1 MRTMNIVLSPDPGL
15 RQVCEPCQVGDESL
29 KKLAKQM
36 LNTMY
41 ANNGCGLAAPQVGLN
56 KRMVVIDC
64 YDGPNETSNP
74 LVLINPEV
82 IEVKGEKVTAEEGC
96 LSLPGISVPITRN
109 EISRVRFYDLDG
121 KVCEFESDG
130 LLGRCFQHEIDH
142 LNGIT
147 LLESCSPMDKVK
159 ALHDYHV
166 ALANGAKPGE
176 TE

>member
-15 RQVCEPCQVGDESL
+15 RQVCEPCQVGDKSL

-82 IEVKGEKVTAEEGC
+82 IETN
-96 LSLPGISVPITRN
+96 TRN
-109 EISRVRFYDLDG
+109 LVARYRNGNARKRKAAFLSGYLFALHLYNLRINKHKR
-121 KVCEFESDG
+121 G
-130 LLGRCFQHEIDH
+130 LLYEDHEYR
-142 LNGIT
+142 
-147 LLESCSPMDKVK
+147 SF
-159 ALHDYHV
+159 A
-166 ALANGAKPGE
+166 
-176 TE
+176 

>member
-15 RQVCEPCQVGDESL
+15 RQVCEPCQVGDKSL

-82 IEVKGEKVTAEEGC
+82 IERKGELVTAEEGC
-96 LSLPGISVPITRN
+96 LSIPGISVPITRH

-121 KVCEFESDG
+121 ALCELESDG

-142 LNGIT
+142 LDGIT
-147 LLESCSPMDKVK
+147 LFESCAPMDRVK
-159 ALHDYHV
+159 ALHDYNI

>member
-15 RQVCEPCQVGDESL
+15 RQVCEPCQVGDKSL

-74 LVLINPEV
+74 DVPKWEDLVRMKLI
-82 IEVKGEKVTAEEGC
+82 G
-96 LSLPGISVPITRN
+96 
-109 EISRVRFYDLDG
+109 LDPKLTG
-121 KVCEFESDG
+121 
-130 LLGRCFQHEIDH
+130 
-142 LNGIT
+142 
-147 LLESCSPMDKVK
+147 
-159 ALHDYHV
+159 
-166 ALANGAKPGE
+166 
-176 TE
+176 

>member
-15 RQVCEPCQVGDESL
+15 RQVCEPCQVGDKSL

-82 IEVKGEKVTAEEGC
+82 VELKGEKVTLMKVVFLFLAFPF
-96 LSLPGISVPITRN
+96 LLTRN
-109 EISRVRFYDLDG
+109 EISLRSV
-121 KVCEFESDG
+121 
-130 LLGRCFQHEIDH
+130 LL
-142 LNGIT
+142 T
-147 LLESCSPMDKVK
+147 LMAKYASWK
-159 ALHDYHV
+159 AMVFWAV
-166 ALANGAKPGE
+166 ASSMKSII
-176 TE
+176 

>member
-1 MRTMNIVLSPDPGL
+1 MLFFPGF
-15 RQVCEPCQVGDESL
+15 
-29 KKLAKQM
+29 
-36 LNTMY
+36 
-41 ANNGCGLAAPQVGLN
+41 
-56 KRMVVIDC
+56 
-64 YDGPNETSNP
+64 
-74 LVLINPEV
+74 

-121 KVCEFESDG
+121 KVCELESDG

>member
-15 RQVCEPCQVGDESL
+15 RQVCEPCQVGDKSL

-82 IEVKGEKVTAEEGC
+82 VELKGE
-96 LSLPGISVPITRN
+96 ITRN

-121 KVCEFESDG
+121 KVCELESGG